1 MPRLA
6 LGWLLAASEQ
16 HFEEEGNLHPQL
28 RGGKATAESWAHEM
42 EVGVQQ
48 ATWLGF
54 EAASWNLPI

>member
-6 LGWLLAASEQ
+6 LAWLLAASEQ
-16 HFEEEGNLHPQL
+16 HFEEEGDLQL
-28 RGGKATAESWAHEM
+28 RGGKATAERWAHEM

-48 ATWLGF
+48 AMWLGF